1 MARTLSRTRRVWTV
15 VYSDA
20 SDITGMCVAHFD
32 DEAEALLF
40 AQAHQVAMVNEEA
53 VPIRI
58 ADRWTFTRGQSS

>member
-1 MARTLSRTRRVWTV
+1 MTRTSSPTRRVWTV
-15 VYSDA
+15 AYWDA
-20 SDITGMCVAHFD
+20 FDITSIDVAHFD

-40 AQAHQVAMVNEEA
+40 AQAHQLAMVNEEA